1 LAGDRGFPYGLN
13 EKTLN
18 RVITL
23 FTEIVMARETR
34 DRPFRLPPICRS
46 EQKRPPSSGGLCAVS
61 KSVLLFPIAVHHGS
75 TIIVIAEGALS

>member
-34 DRPFRLPPICRS
+34 DRPFRLPPKRGRHPPAASALCRNRFCYFRS
-46 EQKRPPSSGGLCAVS
+46 QR
-61 KSVLLFPIAVHHGS
+61 LF
-75 TIIVIAEGALS
+75 IIKEVE